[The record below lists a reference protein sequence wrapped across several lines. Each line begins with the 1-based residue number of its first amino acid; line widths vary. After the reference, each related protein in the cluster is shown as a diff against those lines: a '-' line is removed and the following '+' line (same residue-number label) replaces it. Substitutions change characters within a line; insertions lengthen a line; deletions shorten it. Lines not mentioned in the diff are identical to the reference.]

1 MNKRTL
7 GILSHVDAGKTTL
20 SEALLYESGAIRK
33 LGRVD
38 RRDAFLD
45 THALERQRGIT
56 IFAKQARFQWE
67 DWQITLLDTPGH
79 VDFSPETE
87 RTLPVLDCAILLVSG
102 ADGVQGHTET
112 LWKLLARAG
121 VPTFVFVNKMDQP
134 GVEKAALLEGL
145 RGRLSEACVDFTLRG
160 EEFCE
165 ALATSNET
173 LLEAYLQTG
182 ALEEAEI
189 ARLVGQRKVFPVY
202 FGSAL
207 RLEGVRELLD
217 GLARYVP
224 QRAWGEA
231 FGAKVFKITRDAQG
245 NRLTHM
251 KITGGALKVRAP
263 ISYDGLEEKV
273 AQIRLYSGEK
283 CETVPEAEAGT
294 ICAVTGLTQTRP
306 GQGLGCEPDAAL
318 PVLEPVLSYRL
329 RLPEGSNLL
338 EALAR
343 LRQLEEEEPTLRVAW
358 EEASEEIHVQ
368 LMGEVQV
375 EVLASLLR
383 ERFGLDARFEDGTIL
398 YRETIARAVEGA
410 GHYEPLRH
418 YAEVHLRLEPGARGS
433 GLAFASE
440 CHVDQLERNWQRLIL
455 THLAEKRHKGVLT
468 GSEITDM
475 KITLLGGRA
484 HLKHTEGGDFRE
496 ATYRA
501 VRQGLMKAE
510 SVLLEP
516 MYAFELEVP
525 REALGRAMA
534 DIEKM
539 AGCYDP
545 PELRGETA
553 RLQGRAPVATM
564 RGYPRELVAY
574 THGRGRLSCASDGF
588 EPCHNAREVIER
600 IGYSPDADTANP
612 SGSVF
617 CAHGAGFFVPWD
629 QADGYM
635 HMQNG

>member
-67 DWQITLLDTPGH
+67 GWQITLLDTPGH

-134 GVEKAALLEGL
+134 GAEKAALLKGL
-145 RGRLSEACVDFTLRG
+145 CGRLSEACVDFTLRG
-160 EEFCE
+160 EAFCE
-165 ALATSNET
+165 ALATSDEA

-189 ARLVGQRKVFPVY
+189 ARLVGQRKIFPVY

-217 GLARYVP
+217 GIVRYVP
-224 QRAWGEA
+224 ERAWGET

-251 KITGGALKVRAP
+251 KITGGALKVRAA
-263 ISYDGLEEKV
+263 IQYDEQEEKV

-294 ICAVTGLTQTRP
+294 ICAVTGLAQTRP

-368 LMGEVQV
+368 LMGEVQI

-539 AGCYDP
+539 AGRYDP

-588 EPCHNAREVIER
+588 EPCHSAREVIER

-635 HMQNG
+635 HMRNG

>member
-217 GLARYVP
+217 GLTRYVP

-368 LMGEVQV
+368 LMGEVQI
-375 EVLASLLR
+375 EVIASLLR

-418 YAEVHLRLEPGARGS
+418 YAEVHLRIEPGARGS

-539 AGCYDP
+539 AGRYDP

-635 HMQNG
+635 HMRNG

>member
-134 GVEKAALLEGL
+134 GAEKAALLKGL
-145 RGRLSEACVDFTLRG
+145 RGRLSEVCVDFTLRG

-165 ALATSNET
+165 ALATSDET

-217 GLARYVP
+217 GLTRYVP

-368 LMGEVQV
+368 LMGEVQI
-375 EVLASLLR
+375 EVIASLLR

-539 AGCYDP
+539 AGRYDP

>member
-1 MNKRTL
+1 MNKRSL

-112 LWKLLARAG
+112 LWKLLARVG

-368 LMGEVQV
+368 LMGEVQI
-375 EVLASLLR
+375 EVIASLLR

-574 THGRGRLSCASDGF
+574 THGRGRLNCASDGF
-588 EPCHNAREVIER
+588 EPCHNAREVFER

-635 HMQNG
+635 HMRNG

>member
-251 KITGGALKVRAP
+251 KITGEHA
-263 ISYDGLEEKV
+263 I
-273 AQIRLYSGEK
+273 
-283 CETVPEAEAGT
+283 
-294 ICAVTGLTQTRP
+294 
-306 GQGLGCEPDAAL
+306 
-318 PVLEPVLSYRL
+318 
-329 RLPEGSNLL
+329 
-338 EALAR
+338 
-343 LRQLEEEEPTLRVAW
+343 
-358 EEASEEIHVQ
+358 
-368 LMGEVQV
+368 
-375 EVLASLLR
+375 
-383 ERFGLDARFEDGTIL
+383 
-398 YRETIARAVEGA
+398 
-410 GHYEPLRH
+410 
-418 YAEVHLRLEPGARGS
+418 
-433 GLAFASE
+433 
-440 CHVDQLERNWQRLIL
+440 
-455 THLAEKRHKGVLT
+455 
-468 GSEITDM
+468 
-475 KITLLGGRA
+475 
-484 HLKHTEGGDFRE
+484 
-496 ATYRA
+496 
-501 VRQGLMKAE
+501 
-510 SVLLEP
+510 
-516 MYAFELEVP
+516 
-525 REALGRAMA
+525 
-534 DIEKM
+534 
-539 AGCYDP
+539 
-545 PELRGETA
+545 
-553 RLQGRAPVATM
+553 
-564 RGYPRELVAY
+564 
-574 THGRGRLSCASDGF
+574 
-588 EPCHNAREVIER
+588 
-600 IGYSPDADTANP
+600 
-612 SGSVF
+612 
-617 CAHGAGFFVPWD
+617 
-629 QADGYM
+629 
-635 HMQNG
+635 

>member
-1 MNKRTL
+1 M
-7 GILSHVDAGKTTL
+7 VAG
-20 SEALLYESGAIRK
+20 
-33 LGRVD
+33 
-38 RRDAFLD
+38 
-45 THALERQRGIT
+45 
-56 IFAKQARFQWE
+56 
-67 DWQITLLDTPGH
+67 P
-79 VDFSPETE
+79 
-87 RTLPVLDCAILLVSG
+87 
-102 ADGVQGHTET
+102 
-112 LWKLLARAG
+112 
-121 VPTFVFVNKMDQP
+121 
-134 GVEKAALLEGL
+134 
-145 RGRLSEACVDFTLRG
+145 
-160 EEFCE
+160 
-165 ALATSNET
+165 
-173 LLEAYLQTG
+173 
-182 ALEEAEI
+182 
-189 ARLVGQRKVFPVY
+189 
-202 FGSAL
+202 
-207 RLEGVRELLD
+207 
-217 GLARYVP
+217 
-224 QRAWGEA
+224 
-231 FGAKVFKITRDAQG
+231 
-245 NRLTHM
+245 
-251 KITGGALKVRAP
+251 
-263 ISYDGLEEKV
+263 
-273 AQIRLYSGEK
+273 
-283 CETVPEAEAGT
+283 
-294 ICAVTGLTQTRP
+294 
-306 GQGLGCEPDAAL
+306 
-318 PVLEPVLSYRL
+318 
-329 RLPEGSNLL
+329 
-338 EALAR
+338 
-343 LRQLEEEEPTLRVAW
+343 
-358 EEASEEIHVQ
+358 
-368 LMGEVQV
+368 
-375 EVLASLLR
+375 LR

-539 AGCYDP
+539 AGRYDP

-635 HMQNG
+635 HMRNG

>member
-112 LWKLLARAG
+112 LWKLLARTG

-182 ALEEAEI
+182 ALEETEI

-368 LMGEVQV
+368 LMGEVQI
-375 EVLASLLR
+375 EVIASLLR

-455 THLAEKRHKGVLT
+455 SHLAEKRHKGVLT

-574 THGRGRLSCASDGF
+574 THGRGQLNCASDGF

-635 HMQNG
+635 HMRNG

>member
-1 MNKRTL
+1 MKLLTL

-20 SEALLYESGAIRK
+20 SEALLYESGAIRT

-56 IFAKQARFQWE
+56 IFAKQARFAWR

-79 VDFSPETE
+79 VDFSAETE

-112 LWKLLARAG
+112 LWKLLAKAG

-134 GVEKAALLEGL
+134 GADCERLLGDL
-145 RGRLSEACVDFTLRG
+145 RVRLADACVDFGAADEAR
-160 EEFCE
+160 CE
-165 ALATSNET
+165 ALATCDEA
-173 LLEAYLQTG
+173 LLESYLETG
-182 ALEEAEI
+182 ALETAAI
-189 ARLVGQRKVFPVY
+189 ARAIAGRKVFPVF

-207 RLEGVRELLD
+207 RLTGVQELLD
-217 GLARYVP
+217 GITQYLPVREYGAD
-224 QRAWGEA
+224 

-251 KITGGALKVRAP
+251 KITGGLLRVRAP
-263 ISYDGLEEKV
+263 ILYCGLEEKV
-273 AQIRLYSGEK
+273 AQIRLYSGDK
-283 CETVPEAEAGT
+283 CETVAEAQAGV

-306 GQGLGCEPDAAL
+306 GQGLGCEADADKAT
-318 PVLEPVLSYRL
+318 LEPVLSYRL
-329 RLPEGSNLL
+329 RLPEGTNLP
-338 EALAR
+338 EALGK
-343 LRQLEEEEPTLRVAW
+343 LRQLEEEEPVLRVAW
-358 EEASEEIHVQ
+358 EEAAAEIHVQ
-368 LMGEVQV
+368 LMGEVQI
-375 EVLASLLR
+375 EVIKCLLR
-383 ERFGLDARFEDGTIL
+383 ERFGLEASFEEGTIL
-398 YRETIARAVEGA
+398 YRETIAAPVEGA

-418 YAEVHLRLEPGARGS
+418 YAEVHLRLDPGPRGS

-440 CHVDQLERNWQRLIL
+440 CHVDDLERNWQRLIF
-455 THLAEKRHKGVLT
+455 THLAEKRHRGVLT

-475 KITLLGGRA
+475 KITLTAGRA

-525 REALGRAMA
+525 CECLGRAMA

-539 AGCYDP
+539 AGQYAP
-545 PELRGETA
+545 PQILGESA
-553 RLQGRAPVATM
+553 RLEGRAPVATM

-574 THGRGRLSCASDGF
+574 SHGRGRLSCVPDGY
-588 EPCHNAREVIER
+588 EPCHNAREVIKR
-600 IGYSPDADTANP
+600 IGYSPEADTANP
-612 SGSVF
+612 AGSVF

-629 QADGYM
+629 QADVYM
-635 HMQNG
+635 HLAGG

>member
-134 GVEKAALLEGL
+134 GAEKAALLEGL

-165 ALATSNET
+165 ALATSDEA

-182 ALEEAEI
+182 SLEDGEI

-217 GLARYVP
+217 GLTRYVP

-263 ISYDGLEEKV
+263 IQYDGLEEKV

-368 LMGEVQV
+368 LMGEVQI
-375 EVLASLLR
+375 EVIASLMR

-539 AGCYDP
+539 AGRYDP

-635 HMQNG
+635 HMRNG